1 MVDGTEVTQTHS
13 AKLLGIIMDDDLKW
27 NSYFW
32 GKGRLLPALN
42 KRLYAI
48 RRLAIPRN
56 MLKNVANSLWTSKL
70 RYGLQLSA
78 RVILKEEETGDGN
91 MKAVQIAQNKQL
103 TKDMIKCKQYNFV
116 TGSKGRNNV
125 TS

>member
-1 MVDGTEVTQTHS
+1 
-13 AKLLGIIMDDDLKW
+13 
-27 NSYFW
+27 
-32 GKGRLLPALN
+32 
-42 KRLYAI
+42 
-48 RRLAIPRN
+48 

-103 TKDMIKCKQYNFV
+103 TKDTTKCKQYNFV
-116 TGSKGRNNV
+116 IGSKGRNNV
-125 TS
+125 NSLDLVNHLNRYNILL